1 MGGKGPFC
9 HKSAYI
15 IRDTVKVTGTNSGIP
30 VNFVFYDDELKQAVP
45 VTPWKS
51 AISTVPLTQ
60 SVGSNGKK
68 LEICHY

>member
-30 VNFVFYDDELKQAVP
+30 INFVFYDDELKQAVL
-45 VTPWKS
+45 VIPWKS
-51 AISTVPLTQ
+51 AISKVPLTQ
-60 SVGSNGKK
+60 SVWEQWKK
-68 LEICHY
+68 VNLSL